1 MDSAGCGPPFFSAT
15 VALLIRNGIRKGRT
29 SLLVIGLCG
38 MSNRP
43 VLHDAGVGSGGM
55 KRKRITASAEKVR
68 IGTIYVA
75 CSGLMLGWIYWLWL
89 AVKVGS
95 FGMFAFGAFFPLAII
110 AAILGLWALL
120 LEMPSWLLHLL
131 S

>member
-1 MDSAGCGPPFFSAT
+1 
-15 VALLIRNGIRKGRT
+15 
-29 SLLVIGLCG
+29 
-38 MSNRP
+38 MSNQP
-43 VLHDAGVGSGGM
+43 VLHDAHVESGGIS
-55 KRKRITASAEKVR
+55 RKRMAASAEKVR
-68 IGTIYVA
+68 IGAIYIA
-75 CSGLMLGWIYWLWL
+75 CSGLILGWIYWLWL

-95 FGMFAFGAFFPLAII
+95 FGMFAFGIFFPFAIV

>member
-15 VALLIRNGIRKGRT
+15 VALLIRNAIRKGRT

-43 VLHDAGVGSGGM
+43 VLHDAGVGTGGM
-55 KRKRITASAEKVR
+55 KRKRTASAER
-68 IGTIYVA
+68 SALAIYVA
-75 CSGLMLGWIYWLWL
+75 YSGLMLGWIYWLWL

-95 FGMFAFGAFFPLAII
+95 FGMFTFGAFFPLAIV

-120 LEMPSWLLHLL
+120 LEMPSLHLL
-131 S
+131 G